1 MPKIKL
7 KLSTDSISQ
16 ALKEVKA
23 YRKKVQEA
31 ADELTKRLTEQGVS
45 LAQLNAS
52 YMNIYDTG
60 ELMRGI
66 ESQYK
71 GKMGFVVSTA
81 TLCIF
86 CEFGTGIIGAQ
97 NSHPEV
103 AIAGWKYDVND
114 HGELGWWYIGRDG
127 KAHWTKGMP
136 SRPFMYDTAKMLRN
150 MVVPLAKGV
159 MR

>member
-71 GKMGFVVSTA
+71 GKWG
-81 TLCIF
+81 L
-86 CEFGTGIIGAQ
+86 
-97 NSHPEV
+97 
-103 AIAGWKYDVND
+103 
-114 HGELGWWYIGRDG
+114 
-127 KAHWTKGMP
+127 
-136 SRPFMYDTAKMLRN
+136 
-150 MVVPLAKGV
+150 
-159 MR
+159 